1 MSAPGGALAA
11 HLDALAQ
18 APAAFARGL
27 AGARDVA
34 LPFPGEAVRSVAIC
48 GMGAAGEAGALVL
61 GALGERLLVPAQALG
76 GYTLPGWVG
85 EDTLVLL
92 LSVSGATEETLTCA
106 SLATERNALCVAVT
120 AGGKL
125 GTHYAD
131 EGVPVVPVP
140 GDGPVGSSTI
150 ELIGV
155 VLGLLDRTGVLPL
168 QPGELDEAAE
178 VLAAAVAACAAPGDD
193 NPARQLTAVLEGRLP
208 YLWGGEL
215 TAAVGRRWAS
225 RMWEWAGV
233 PARFSE
239 LPHLNHDEMMSL
251 AGLDEATR
259 ARLVLVLLRDAR
271 QQRQVQRRF
280 EHTAALVGDLVA
292 GVVSLAGDG
301 RGPIA
306 RMLDLVVLGDH
317 LALHLAHAA
326 GVQPGDDPLAAALAV
341 RMATTGAGPEGR
353 ATG

>member
-1 MSAPGGALAA
+1 MSTPGGALAA
-11 HLDALAQ
+11 HLAALAH
-18 APAAFARGL
+18 APEAFARGL
-27 AGARDVA
+27 AGAREVA
-34 LPFPGEAVRSVAIC
+34 LPFPAEAVRNVAIC
-48 GMGAAGEAGALVL
+48 GMGAAGEAGSLVL
-61 GALGERLLVPAQALG
+61 GALGERVLMPTATIG
-76 GYTLPGWVG
+76 GYTLPGWVDQ
-85 EDTLVLL
+85 DTLVIL
-92 LSVSGATEETLTCA
+92 LSVSGSTEETLTCA

-120 AGGKL
+120 GGGKL
-125 GTHYAD
+125 GTHYAG

-140 GDGPVGSSTI
+140 ADGPVGSSTI

-155 VLGLLDRTGVLPL
+155 VLGLLDRMGVAPL
-168 QPGELDEAAE
+168 QPGEVDEAGE
-178 VLAAAVAACAAPGDD
+178 VLAAAVAACADPGDQ
-193 NPARQLTAVLEGRLP
+193 NPARALTEVLEGRLP
-208 YLWGGEL
+208 YIWGGEL

-233 PARFSE
+233 PARVSE

-251 AGLDEATR
+251 PALDEAVR

-292 GVVSLAGDG
+292 GTVSLAGDG

-326 GVQPGDDPLAAALAV
+326 GVQPG
-341 RMATTGAGPEGR
+341 
-353 ATG
+353 

>member
-1 MSAPGGALAA
+1 MSAPSGALAA
-11 HLDALAQ
+11 HMTALGQ
-18 APAAFARGL
+18 APASFARGL
-27 AGARDVA
+27 RGAREVT
-34 LPFPGEAVRSVAIC
+34 LPFPAEAVRSAAIC
-48 GMGAAGEAGALVL
+48 GMGAAGEAGSLVL
-61 GALGERLLVPAQALG
+61 GALGERVLRPTAVLG
-76 GYTLPGWVG
+76 GYTLPGWVDQ
-85 EDTLVLL
+85 DTLVIL

-120 AGGKL
+120 GGGKL
-125 GTHYAD
+125 GTHYAQ

-140 GDGPVGSSTI
+140 ADGPAGSSTI

-155 VLGLLDRTGVLPL
+155 VLGLLDRLGVAPL
-168 QPGELDEAAE
+168 QEGEVDEAGE
-178 VLAAAVAACAAPGDD
+178 VLAAAVAACTAAGDD
-193 NPARQLTAVLEGRLP
+193 NPARQLATILEGRLP
-208 YLWGGEL
+208 YIWGGEL

-233 PARFSE
+233 PARASE

-259 ARLVLVLLRDAR
+259 ERLVLVLLRDAR

-280 EHTAALVGDLVA
+280 DHTAELVGDLVA
-292 GVVSLAGDG
+292 GTVSLAGDG
-301 RGPIA
+301 RGPLA

-317 LALHLAHAA
+317 LALHLAHA
-326 GVQPGDDPLAAALAV
+326 GGRQPGDDPLAAALAV
-341 RMATTGAGPEGR
+341 RLATAGAGPEGR